1 MMTGISNS
9 TSAFFDRSLG
19 QMNDLRASLERFQT
33 QIATGVRIERG
44 SDDPVAAA
52 RLRALTRLER
62 RGETEAENA
71 ARLGQDLTQAS
82 NEIEGVVAIL
92 QRVRELAVAAGS
104 DTAGASGREA
114 IALEIEQLGEELF
127 ARSNARSIT
136 GAPLFAG
143 TAGAP
148 AFVRDAAGNVTYNGN
163 SQNGTVPVAAGT
175 QIERGVTGDQLFEF
189 DVNGTPDSAFNV
201 LSGLALAPRGG
212 AADPAQA
219 AQDALAGIDAALDSA
234 TRSQTIIGTRLDWVN
249 AIQQDQETRAL
260 DVAAQRSQIGDTDVT
275 DAIVRLQQV
284 LTALEASQ
292 ASFTRISS
300 LSLFNAL

>member
-163 SQNGTVPVAAGT
+163 GQNGTVPVAPGT

-201 LSGLALAPRGG
+201 LSGLALALRGG

-249 AIQQDQETRAL
+249 AIQQDQEIRAL

>member
-163 SQNGTVPVAAGT
+163 GQNGAVPVAPGT

-201 LSGLALAPRGG
+201 LSGLALALRGG

-234 TRSQTIIGTRLDWVN
+234 IRSQTIIGTRLDWVN